1 MCRRTESPWRRKWQP
16 TPIFLPGESHGQKSL
31 VGYGLWGCKESDISE
46 HMHTCKKGM
55 TAMAD
60 VFTKCCEK
68 RLLLLFSGRVMS
80 DFSQPQELQ
89 HARLPCP
96 SPSPGACPNSCPLH
110 WWCHPTSSSSASL
123 FSSCLQSFPTSG
135 SFPMS
140 WLFTSGGLSIG
151 ASASA
156 SVFPMNIQ
164 DWFPLGLTGWS
175 PCCPRDCQES
185 SLASQFESINPSLED
200 GMATHYSILAMR
212 TPWTWTLWQQI
223 GRKSRFYIDKGNMKG
238 FKGDGAFELGLQG
251 WVGVCQEDEQEGY
264 SRQRKQHKGLW
275 CDRAWCGWPDG
286 LMRLASRSFLRDSG
300 HMGGILILVVVCLQA
315 HFSTLLYA
323 YWNENVILSLSSG
336 CPFKGSPKFWW
347 WNPKSLHWFTRPCCN
362 LAPISF

>member
-1 MCRRTESPWRRKWQP
+1 
-16 TPIFLPGESHGQKSL
+16 
-31 VGYGLWGCKESDISE
+31 
-46 HMHTCKKGM
+46 
-55 TAMAD
+55 
-60 VFTKCCEK
+60 
-68 RLLLLFSGRVMS
+68 
-80 DFSQPQELQ
+80 
-89 HARLPCP
+89 
-96 SPSPGACPNSCPLH
+96 
-110 WWCHPTSSSSASL
+110 
-123 FSSCLQSFPTSG
+123 
-135 SFPMS
+135 MS

-300 HMGGILILVVVCLQA
+300 HMGGILTLVVVCLQA